1 MTVLV
6 GTVSLKSSVKEPQR
20 EALEALAADIL
31 AGPPEEDVSRL
42 EALDSACTAR
52 NLSPG
57 GSADLLAAALLL
69 ERGVRLTCRIVPG
82 GEHCEA
88 SWEKQIPF
96 FIETLM
102 YELNR

>member
-20 EALEALAADIL
+20 EALKALAADIL

-69 ERGVRLTCRIVPG
+69 ERAGDL
-82 GEHCEA
+82 
-88 SWEKQIPF
+88 
-96 FIETLM
+96 
-102 YELNR
+102 